1 MHQQIRIVCV
11 YVALIVQKYNC
22 IIGIHEFRLQG
33 KKHKKRDGDREREVV
48 NISEKSILEVLQIS
62 MLIKSKVTFIG

>member
-11 YVALIVQKYNC
+11 YVAMIVQKYNC

-33 KKHKKRDGDREREVV
+33 KKHKKRDGDRERCCATCGVEMVPMTLAAHASA
-48 NISEKSILEVLQIS
+48 ISTDLEAA
-62 MLIKSKVTFIG
+62 